1 MKVNPTSVYLQFTQ
15 PKQSMKSRFLALFST
30 KNTYWHTNYEQRALL
45 ILRIFVSLLM
55 IRHGF
60 PKLEKLMGTE
70 DIKFYNFLGL
80 GPTISLALCVL
91 GEFIAP
97 ILIILGFRTRLAAA
111 LVMFTMAVAAYGA
124 HSGDPIDE
132 KELSMVY
139 MVLFAYTMY
148 AGPGKLSFDYW
159 LFKRSEALLL
169 SNRKVFK
176 NSTKDKT
183 QINIHGKALSWACST
198 IQKRSGLG

>member
-1 MKVNPTSVYLQFTQ
+1 MMVVKVNPTAVYLQFLQ
-15 PKQSMKSRFLALFST
+15 PKQSMKSPFLALFST
-30 KNTYWHTNYEQRALL
+30 NNTYWYANYEQRALL

-80 GPTISLALCVL
+80 GPTVSLALCVL

-124 HSGDPIDE
+124 HSGDPIDK

-148 AGPGKLSFDYW
+148 AGPGKISFDYW
-159 LFKRSEALLL
+159 LFKRSEA
-169 SNRKVFK
+169 
-176 NSTKDKT
+176 
-183 QINIHGKALSWACST
+183 
-198 IQKRSGLG
+198 

>member
-1 MKVNPTSVYLQFTQ
+1 MVVMKVNPTSVYLQFTQ

-55 IRHGF
+55 IRHG
-60 PKLEKLMGTE
+60 
-70 DIKFYNFLGL
+70 FYNFLGL

-148 AGPGKLSFDYW
+148 AGPGKISFDYW
-159 LFKRSEALLL
+159 LFKRSEA
-169 SNRKVFK
+169 
-176 NSTKDKT
+176 
-183 QINIHGKALSWACST
+183 
-198 IQKRSGLG
+198 